1 MLLRYGRNGAE
12 CWRTWASGTP
22 CSTRQRAHPTTTRRL
37 AAAAARAAEA
47 AVEEAAAE
55 PDPPISPAQP
65 TAAQASLATATEV
78 AEEEAGAP
86 ATRAGAV
93 GSTQSP
99 CSP

>member
-12 CWRTWASGTP
+12 CWRTWASGTL
-22 CSTRQRAHPTTTRRL
+22 CSTRQRAHPTTTRRQ
-37 AAAAARAAEA
+37 AAAAARTAEA

-55 PDPPISPAQP
+55 PESPISPEP
-65 TAAQASLATATEV
+65 SAAGQASLATEV

-93 GSTQSP
+93 G
-99 CSP
+99 